1 MVYGRYI
8 MIYLYLMD
16 LNGVYKL
23 ITGVAQAC
31 TICGYTLGFYG
42 CCYIYMHIHNYS
54 QLIIEMVIAVIATDL
69 SFLEMG

>member
-1 MVYGRYI
+1 MGYI
-8 MIYLYLMD
+8 
-16 LNGVYKL
+16 NQL
-23 ITGVAQAC
+23 ITGVAQPC

-42 CCYIYMHIHNYS
+42 CCLIYIYTYIYICTFTTI